1 MAENLVN
8 PGEGDEISS
17 EESSG
22 EEDVLQDDE
31 EEDDLQDD
39 EEEDVLKADD
49 DLFGAPYATKT
60 VENNI
65 TIEALKDFS
74 TQLITTTVQC
84 VKLQSQ
90 SGKPLK
96 DLLFGKKVSF
106 SKIKGECIQ
115 KNTCYFNFSL
125 CTISNVYRD
134 GDGQQNGYRSAAAR
148 TLCW

>member
-8 PGEGDEISS
+8 PGEGDEICS
-17 EESSG
+17 EESCG
-22 EEDVLQDDE
+22 EEEDDE
-31 EEDDLQDD
+31 EEDDLQD
-39 EEEDVLKADD
+39 EEEDVLKVDD

-65 TIEALKDFS
+65 TVEALKDFA

-84 VKLQSQ
+84 MKLQSL
-90 SGKPLK
+90 SRKPLK
-96 DLLFGKKVSF
+96 DLLFGKKVTF
-106 SKIKGECIQ
+106 SEIKGECIQ

-134 GDGQQNGYRSAAAR
+134 GDGQENGFRSAAAR
-148 TLCW
+148 TLF